1 MILLD
6 THVLVW
12 LEQEPRKLSRV
23 AEAAI
28 RRARSSST
36 LAVSAITI
44 VELGALLNR
53 GRLRSTAATE
63 ATIHRYLEEILVLP
77 LTHAIAVE
85 SSYMPVDVLPD
96 PMDRIIA
103 ATARSEGIALVTA
116 DQRVQ
121 NCTFLKTIW

>member
-12 LEQEPRKLSRV
+12 LQQKPGKLSRP

-44 VELGALLNR
+44 VELGTLLNR
-53 GRLRSTAATE
+53 GRLRSTDTTE
-63 ATIHRYLEEILVLP
+63 ATIRRYLEEIAVLP
-77 LTHAIAVE
+77 LTEAIGME
-85 SSYMPVDVLPD
+85 SGYMPVDMLPD

-103 ATARSEGIALVTA
+103 ATARTEGIPLVTA
-116 DQRVQ
+116 DQWVQ
-121 NCTFLKTIW
+121 SCTWLKTIW